1 MDLGP
6 FGRVSTDGPTHRST
20 RRRYTDNGELL
31 RPNEVQRLLR
41 VGRSKVYEMIARGE
55 LPVVR
60 IGRAVRIP
68 RHALDEW
75 IAERTTGGQS
85 GRAA

>member
-1 MDLGP
+1 MHED
-6 FGRVSTDGPTHRST
+6 
-20 RRRYTDNGELL
+20 ELL
-31 RPNEVQRLLR
+31 RPGEVQKVLR
-41 VGRSKVYEMIARGE
+41 IGRSKLYEMIARQE

-68 RHALDEW
+68 RRELERW
-75 IAERTTGGQS
+75 IAERTTGGQP

>member
-1 MDLGP
+1 MHD
-6 FGRVSTDGPTHRST
+6 D
-20 RRRYTDNGELL
+20 ELL
-31 RPNEVQRLLR
+31 RPNEVQAILR
-41 VGRSKVYEMIARGE
+41 IGRSKLYEMIAREE

-68 RHALDEW
+68 RRELERW
-75 IAERTTGGQS
+75 IAKRTTGGLS

>member
-1 MDLGP
+1 MHD
-6 FGRVSTDGPTHRST
+6 D
-20 RRRYTDNGELL
+20 ELL
-31 RPNEVQRLLR
+31 RPGEVQKVLR
-41 VGRSKVYEMIARGE
+41 IGRSKLYEMIARQE

-68 RHALDEW
+68 RRELERW
-75 IAERTTGGQS
+75 IAERTTGGQQ

>member
-1 MDLGP
+1 M
-6 FGRVSTDGPTHRST
+6 
-20 RRRYTDNGELL
+20 NELL
-31 RPNEVQRLLR
+31 RPEDVQSILR
-41 VGRSKVYEMIARGE
+41 IGRSKVYEMIARGE

-68 RHALDEW
+68 RDELERW
-75 IAERTTGGQS
+75 VAEHTAGWES